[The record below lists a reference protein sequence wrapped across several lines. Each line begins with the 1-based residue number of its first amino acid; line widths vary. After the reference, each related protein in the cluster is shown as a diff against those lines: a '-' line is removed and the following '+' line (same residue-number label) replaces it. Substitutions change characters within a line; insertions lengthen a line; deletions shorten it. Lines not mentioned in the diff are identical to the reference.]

1 MYVNLGIIYKDKK
14 KPRTHVHFFLDLKI
28 FYEGQ

>member
-14 KPRTHVHFFLDLKI
+14 KTKNTRAFFLDLKI
-28 FYEGQ
+28 FYGGQ